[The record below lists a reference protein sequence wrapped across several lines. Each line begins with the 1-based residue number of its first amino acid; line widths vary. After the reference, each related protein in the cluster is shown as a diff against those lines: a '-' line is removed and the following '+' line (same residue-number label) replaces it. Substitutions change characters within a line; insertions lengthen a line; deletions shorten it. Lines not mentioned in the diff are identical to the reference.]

1 MDSTPLPVMTESGRV
16 IHWQGR
22 MYKLLKNRT
31 AEAYSDAHR
40 ARRKAY
46 MRAYRAN
53 KKARVAV
60 EKVTRADDDVSTLV
74 TSVTVS

>member
-1 MDSTPLPVMTESGRV
+1 MDSTPLPVMTENGRV

-22 MYKLLKNRT
+22 MYKLLKNCT

-46 MRAYRAN
+46 MRAYRA
-53 KKARVAV
+53 KKRATV
-60 EKVTRADDDVSTLV
+60 EIPTRAEDIPIVTNV
-74 TSVTVS
+74 TSV

>member
-46 MRAYRAN
+46 MRAYRA
-53 KKARVAV
+53 KKRATV
-60 EKVTRADDDVSTLV
+60 EISTRAEDIPIV
-74 TSVTVS
+74 TSVTTL

>member
-1 MDSTPLPVMTESGRV
+1 MDSTPLPVMTESGLV

-46 MRAYRAN
+46 MREYRA
-53 KKARVAV
+53 KKRATV
-60 EKVTRADDDVSTLV
+60 EIPTREESVSTV
-74 TSVTVS
+74 TSV